1 MVSSDRKPGRGRQVG
16 ASPSAIFVPPTA
28 RPTVLQTH
36 IYGPTGHE
44 THAGFIA
51 DVPADKWRWIDVC
64 GLADKDLI
72 VSVAA
77 SLGLDELAIAE
88 VFHIDQRPHSEVLGS
103 LVQTVLRLPADT
115 ALFRSEQVTLVLGPG
130 FVLSVIEGEGAD
142 YDVVRRRL
150 EAGSGRIRSAPGYLF
165 FSLIDTSLD
174 LWFPSIEGY
183 GDRMELLEARILDG
197 TDDGLVTEVHRIKRD
212 LLEMRRAIWPL
223 REAIGVLLRDDTPG
237 IEDWML
243 PYFHDC
249 SDHAFQALDMVEVY
263 REVAQGLVDLHLSS
277 LSNRMNEIMTV
288 LAVISTIFI
297 PMTFITGVYG
307 MNFDRD
313 APWNMPELGWQFGY
327 VWALLLMAGSAG
339 AMIFVFFRLG
349 WIGRPRRPS
358 DKSEA
363 DDREVGE

>member
-1 MVSSDRKPGRGRQVG
+1 MVSTHSDYSRERQVG
-16 ASPSAIFVPPTA
+16 AAPSAIFVPPAA
-28 RPTVLQTH
+28 RPTVLRTH
-36 IYGPTGHE
+36 IYGPNSHE
-44 THAGFIA
+44 THEGFIA
-51 DVPADKWRWIDVC
+51 DVSGDQWRWIDVC
-64 GLADKDLI
+64 GLADKDQI

-88 VFHIDQRPHSEVLGS
+88 LFHIDQRPHSEVLGN
-103 LVQTVLRLPADT
+103 LVQTVLHVPADST
-115 ALFRSEQVTLVLGPG
+115 LFRSQQATLVLGPG
-130 FVLSVIEGEGAD
+130 FVLSVIEGGGAD
-142 YDVVRRRL
+142 FDVVRRRL

-223 REAIGVLLRDDTPG
+223 RETIAVLLRDDTPG

-249 SDHAFQALDMVEVY
+249 SDHAFQALDTVEIY

-297 PMTFITGVYG
+297 PMTFVTGVYG
-307 MNFDRD
+307 MNFDR
-313 APWNMPELGWQFGY
+313 ASAWNMPELGWQFGY
-327 VWALLLMAGSAG
+327 VWALSLMAGSAG

-349 WIGRPRRPS
+349 WIGRPRRLS
-358 DKSEA
+358 NKSKAMDHE
-363 DDREVGE
+363 EKP